1 MLFYGTVSGT
11 GSTSLP
17 TPPTSLSS
25 SPSTS
30 QAESQVPELRVHA
43 LPLSSDFLL
52 RSQVPGFIPFSERQD
67 GDKEGEVNVQWEYL
81 PSRFYGETSRPL
93 SPKRK
98 RERDIFEEAELARK
112 RARRKGGEGVSAAAA
127 RLDTSGPP
135 VLDRKYFA
143 IDGNGNGR
151 PGSRKGVPAQGH
163 VKRPSLSNGEKIPL
177 APAAPEEPTIESR
190 NKEALTKVVM
200 AAMRMHGLVQRKKAG
215 NRAGSMRRGSLGA
228 STALKKDE
236 EGEGLTKED
245 VANDEEFKQIYHQTF
260 KGAVLAW
267 VSFCY
272 LSISSPSL
280 ARPFH
285 SWID

>member
-17 TPPTSLSS
+17 TPPTSLTS
-25 SPSTS
+25 SPFTS

-52 RSQVPGFIPFSERQD
+52 QSQIPGFIPFSERQD

-112 RARRKGGEGVSAAAA
+112 RAKRKGGEGVSAAAA
-127 RLDTSGPP
+127 KLDTSGPP
-135 VLDRKYFA
+135 LVLDRKYFS
-143 IDGNGNGR
+143 IDTNNSSSRPVSRKGGQGNGNGKR
-151 PGSRKGVPAQGH
+151 EVE
-163 VKRPSLSNGEKIPL
+163 VKGEKVIL
-177 APAAPEEPTIESR
+177 PEPGAGAVEQTVETR

-200 AAMRMHGLVQRKKAG
+200 AGMRMRGLVQRK
-215 NRAGSMRRGSLGA
+215 RHLRRGSLGA
-228 STALKKDE
+228 HASTALKMNE

-245 VANDEEFKQIYHQTF
+245 LANDEEFKQIYHQTF

-267 VSFCY
+267 VSCAFFLASIYNSRISIDFC
-272 LSISSPSL
+272 
-280 ARPFH
+280 
-285 SWID
+285 